1 MGLKEYRA
9 KRQFEETPE
18 PQAGKPTARG
28 SLRFCVQK
36 HAASHLH
43 YDFRLEVD
51 GVLKSWA
58 VPKGPSLNP
67 GDKRLAMMVED
78 HPFDYRDF
86 EGNIPAGNYGA
97 GSVIVWDQGEYHAAD
112 TESREESEQKMRE
125 GLEAGRLSFVLEGEK
140 LQGEFALV
148 KTHGSKQK
156 NAWLLMKKHDDFADE
171 ADVTTLDRSVISDR
185 NLEEVAADLPAKKSA
200 TRKKKPA
207 AKPKKP
213 AAQKAAKT
221 KGMPQAVKPMLATLA
236 DAAFDREGWIFEIKW
251 DGYRAIAFVEEGSCR
266 LVSRN
271 QLAFGPHF
279 NLVGDELAKLKH
291 DVVLDGELVVVGPD
305 GKPSFQLLQQFQ
317 KGGKGTLLYEVFDI
331 LHLDGEDLRS
341 RPLLERK
348 QVLIDVLKN
357 GKRVRVSDHVEEH
370 GIDFY
375 EEIARQGLEGMIAK
389 NGSSTYQE
397 DARSLAW
404 LKIKTKRRQEAVI
417 GGFTEPRRSRSDL
430 GALILGVYEGDR
442 LVYIGHAGGG
452 LATPTRRDLR
462 KELDPLVQETCP
474 FADRP
479 KPNAPVHW
487 VKPKLACE
495 VEFGEWTEEGQM
507 RHPVYIGMRRDKPA
521 TSIRRELPIAAE
533 EAKKATPRNGKAK
546 SKPAETGSGEGPNL
560 THLDKVYWPNEGFT
574 KGDLIEY
581 YRDIAPV
588 MLPYLVDRAESL
600 HRHPNGIHGPNF
612 FQKNA
617 GEVAPEWVETTVI
630 RTQDSKR
637 DIEYV
642 LCQNANTLLYLA
654 NLGCIEMNPW
664 SSRVGNLD
672 NPDFLVIDLDPEEIE
687 YVHVVEAA
695 LAVRKALDRFDC
707 PSYCKTSGKT
717 GLHLFVPLGGKYAY
731 DGCRRFAEI
740 VAAIVQKQLPK
751 TTSIERMPRNR
762 QERVYLDYLQNG
774 IGKTLA
780 APYSVRPYPG
790 ATVSAP
796 LKWSEVRRTLDPS
809 RFTIRTMRRRVDK
822 VGDLWEPVLGKGI
835 DLEASLAKAMRAK

>member
-9 KRQFEETPE
+9 KRRFEETPE
-18 PQAGKPTARG
+18 PQAGHPSARG

-36 HAASHLH
+36 HHASHLH

-67 GDKRLAMMVED
+67 NDKRLAMMVED

-86 EGNIPAGNYGA
+86 EGNIPEGNYGA
-97 GSVIVWDQGEYHAAD
+97 GSVIVWDQGDYHAAGA
-112 TESREESEQKMRE
+112 ESRDESEQQMRE
-125 GLEAGRLSFVLEGEK
+125 GLEAGRLHFVLNGEK
-140 LQGEFALV
+140 LHGEFALV
-148 KTHGSKQK
+148 KTHAGKQK
-156 NAWLLMKKHDDFADE
+156 NAWLLIKKRDDDADE
-171 ADVTTLDRSVISDR
+171 GDVTTQDRSVISGR
-185 NLEEVAADLPAKKSA
+185 NLEEVAADIPAKKKPSRA
-200 TRKKKPA
+200 KKPA
-207 AKPKKP
+207 AKAKKAP
-213 AAQKAAKT
+213 TKKASKA
-221 KGMPQAVKPMLATLA
+221 KGMPRAIKPMLATLT
-236 DAAFDREGWIFEIKW
+236 DEAFDREGWIFEIKW
-251 DGYRAIAFVEEGSCR
+251 DGYRAIAFVEDGSCR

-271 QLAFGPHF
+271 QLAYGPHF
-279 NLVGDELAKLKH
+279 NLVCDELAKLKH
-291 DVVLDGELVVVGPD
+291 DAVLDGELVVVGAD

-317 KGGKGTLLYEVFDI
+317 KNGKGTLLYYVFDI
-331 LHLDGEDLRS
+331 LYLDGEDLRS
-341 RPLLERK
+341 RPLSERK
-348 QVLIDVLKN
+348 RILADLLKK

-375 EEIARQGLEGMIAK
+375 EEIARQGLEGVIAK

-397 DARSLAW
+397 DVRSLSW

-417 GGFTEPRRSRSDL
+417 GGFTEPRRSRTDL

-452 LATPTRRDLR
+452 LDTPTRRDLR
-462 KELDPLVQETCP
+462 KELDPLIQEACP

-507 RHPVYIGMRRDKPA
+507 RHPIYLGMRRDKPA
-521 TSIRRELPIAAE
+521 TSIRRELSVDAD
-533 EAKKATPRNGKAK
+533 EAKKATADQAPSKAATND
-546 SKPAETGSGEGPNL
+546 KPKL
-560 THLDKVYWPNEGFT
+560 THLGKVYWPNEGFT
-574 KGDLIEY
+574 KGDLLDY

-588 MLPYLVDRAESL
+588 MLPYLVDRPESL
-600 HRHPNGIHGPNF
+600 NRHPNGIEGPNF

-617 GEVAPEWVETTVI
+617 GEDAPDWVKTTVI
-630 RTQDSKR
+630 RTQESKR

-642 LCQNANTLLYLA
+642 LCQDGDTLLYLA
-654 NLGCIEMNPW
+654 NLGCIEINPW
-664 SSRVGNLD
+664 SSRVGNLE
-672 NPDFLVIDLDPEEIE
+672 NPDFLVIDLDPEDIE

-695 LAVRKALDRFDC
+695 LAVRKTLDRFDC
-707 PSYCKTSGKT
+707 PTYCKTSGKT
-717 GLHLFVPLGGKYAY
+717 GLHVFVPLGGKYSY
-731 DGCRRFAEI
+731 DECRQFAEI
-740 VAAIVQKQLPK
+740 VATIVQNQLPT
-751 TTSIERMPRNR
+751 TTSIERMPKNR
-762 QERVYLDYLQNG
+762 QQRVYLDYLQNG

-809 RFTIRTMRRRVDK
+809 RYTIRTMRSRVDK
-822 VGDLWEPVLGKGI
+822 VGDLWEPALGEGI
-835 DLEASLAKAMRAK
+835 DLESSLTKARRAK